1 MVSKLTRLYGKTAVI
16 VLASTFPLTAFNS
29 AYAAETNKEL
39 NLYSA
44 RHYQTDEALYANFT
58 KATGI
63 KINRIEADDNALLE
77 RLNSEG
83 SRSPA
88 DVILLVD
95 AARLWRAQVNGY
107 FKPIQSKYL
116 DERIPSN
123 LRAKADADGTTWF
136 GFSTRAR
143 IIVYNKSSV
152 NPQNV
157 NTYEKLADPV
167 NKGKVCTRSG
177 SHPYMLSLVGALI
190 ERDGSVA
197 TEQWA
202 RAMVTNMARSPK
214 GGDTDQIK
222 AVASGEC
229 GVALTN
235 TYYLAR
241 LMRSTK
247 PEDMAVI
254 AKIGYLWPNQKSGGV
269 HINISGGGVAKNAP
283 NPKAAIQFLEYLA
296 SDAAQIY
303 LADGNNEWPAVPS
316 VKVDNPALKAL
327 GPFEVEKVSVAAIGR
342 NQVAAQRILDKVG
355 YK

>member
-1 MVSKLTRLYGKTAVI
+1 MTFSSWITKI
-16 VLASTFPLTAFNS
+16 VNLAMSICIALSNVG
-29 AYAAETNKEL
+29 YAAQQNKEL

-58 KATGI
+58 KLTGI

-95 AARLWRAQVNGY
+95 AARLWRAQTNNY
-107 FKPIQSKYL
+107 FKSIQSKYL
-116 DERIPSN
+116 NERIQAN
-123 LRAKADADGTTWF
+123 FRADADVDGIAWY

-143 IIVYNKSSV
+143 IMVYNKAMIDPK
-152 NPQNV
+152 NI
-157 NTYEKLADPV
+157 NTYEKLADLV

-190 ERDGSVA
+190 ERVGLEA

-202 RAMVTNMARSPK
+202 RGMVLNMARDPK
-214 GGDTDQIK
+214 GGDTDQIR

-229 GVALTN
+229 SVAITN
-235 TYYLAR
+235 SYYLAR
-241 LMRSTK
+241 LMRSGK
-247 PEDMAVI
+247 PEDIEVVR
-254 AKIGYLWPNQKSGGV
+254 KIGHVWPNQNSGGV
-269 HINISGGGVAKNAP
+269 HMNISGGGVAKNAP
-283 NPKAAIQFLEYLA
+283 NPKAAVQFLEYLA

-303 LADGNNEWPAVPS
+303 LADGNNEWPVVTS
-316 VKVDNPALKAL
+316 VKVNNPALEAL
-327 GPFEVEKVSVAAIGR
+327 GPHQVEKISVAAIGR
-342 NQVAAQRILDKVG
+342 NQMAAQRILDKVG

>member
-1 MVSKLTRLYGKTAVI
+1 MASKFTRWSLRATVI
-16 VLASTFPLTAFNS
+16 VLAVVFPLSVLTS
-29 AYAAETNKEL
+29 AYAVEPSKEL

-77 RLNSEG
+77 RLQSEG

-88 DVILLVD
+88 DIILLVD

-107 FKPIQSKYL
+107 FQPIQSKYL
-116 DERIPSN
+116 DARIPIN
-123 LRAKADADGTTWF
+123 LRAKAESNGTTWF

-143 IIVYNKSSV
+143 IMVYNKASV

-197 TEQWA
+197 TEKWA
-202 RAMVTNMARSPK
+202 KGMVANMARSPK

-222 AVASGEC
+222 AVAAGEC

-247 PEDMAVI
+247 PEDMAIV
-254 AKIGYLWPNQKSGGV
+254 AKIGYLWPNQKAGGV

-283 NPKAAIQFLEYLA
+283 NPKAAVQFLEYLA

-327 GPFEVEKVSVAAIGR
+327 GSFEIEKVSVAAIGR